1 MTDYKVWLSHFIQN
15 ALEEDLGDGDH
26 TSLSS
31 IPANAE
37 GKARLLVKEK
47 AVLSGVEVASQIF
60 SYIDPSLRIRIIMND
75 GQSVQPGDVAFI
87 AEGKVQSILKAERLV
102 LNVMQRMSGIATQTA
117 RYVEELRG
125 LKTRVLDT
133 RKTTP
138 GMRYLEKEA
147 VRHGGGMNHRM
158 GLFDM
163 ILLKDNH
170 IDYAGG
176 IEKAVKGALAYREEK
191 KLNIPVEVEARSLQD
206 VTQIVS
212 IPGVDRV
219 MFDNFNIE
227 QTQEAVIIA
236 NGKMETES
244 SGGITLSNLR
254 AYAECGVDFI
264 SVGALTH
271 HVKSIDLS
279 LKAFKD

>member
-1 MTDYKVWLSHFIQN
+1 MTESKVWLSHFIQN

-31 IPANAE
+31 IPATAE
-37 GKARLLVKEK
+37 GKARLLVKKK
-47 AVLSGVEVASQIF
+47 AILSGVEVASQIF
-60 SYIDPSLRIRIIMND
+60 SFIDPSFRMKIMITD
-75 GQSVQPGDVAFI
+75 GQPVHPGDVAFMI
-87 AEGKVQSILKAERLV
+87 EGKVLSILKAERLV

-176 IEKAVKGALAYREEK
+176 IENAVKGAISYRKEK
-191 KLNIPVEVEARSLQD
+191 KLDIPIEVEARSLQD
-206 VTQIVS
+206 VKLITS
-212 IPGVDRV
+212 LPGVDRV
-219 MFDNFNIE
+219 MFDNFTIDH
-227 QTQEAVIIA
+227 TLEAVKIVA
-236 NGKMETES
+236 GKIETES